1 MPFTI
6 LDQDGDTIE
15 AALLT
20 PAGTL
25 TVIGRVRLDGDCLAL
40 YDLHVDGPARARSGR
55 ATYGRRDAG

>member
-25 TVIGRVRLDGDCLAL
+25 TVIGRVRLDGDCLTL
-40 YDLHVDGPARARSGR
+40 YDLHVDGPGPGAFG
-55 ATYGRRDAG
+55 